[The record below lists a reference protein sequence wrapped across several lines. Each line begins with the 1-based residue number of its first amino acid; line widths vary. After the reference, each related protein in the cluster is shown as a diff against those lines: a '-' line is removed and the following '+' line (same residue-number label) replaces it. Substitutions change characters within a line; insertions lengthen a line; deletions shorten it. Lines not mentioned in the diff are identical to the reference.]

1 MRKFSIKKFFS
12 YRNLKRLYYHRIIF
26 PIYKSKRPISEIA
39 LGVSVG
45 VFWGL
50 TPTVGAQMYIVFL
63 QWILHKTFIRF
74 KFDLNLAI
82 AMVWI
87 SNFASFIQMFN
98 VIYDNANI
106 GLLQKGKETVRL
118 LFSNLGVSLVLG
130 SIIYA
135 VPGAFISYYLTAKI
149 LVPMI
154 ERRRLKTAAQQKRF
168 ARNQL
173 LQELKHEKEV
183 AFSSK
188 IVEKRRV
195 KTAAQQKKFV
205 RDRIAK
211 DLEEIKDVVK

>member
-1 MRKFSIKKFFS
+1 MQKFSIKKFFS

-87 SNFASFIQMFN
+87 SNP
-98 VIYDNANI
+98 
-106 GLLQKGKETVRL
+106 LTVFPLYFLFYTTGELITDLFRL
-118 LFSNLGVSLVLG
+118 
-130 SIIYA
+130 
-135 VPGAFISYYLTAKI
+135 
-149 LVPMI
+149 
-154 ERRRLKTAAQQKRF
+154 E
-168 ARNQL
+168 
-173 LQELKHEKEV
+173 
-183 AFSSK
+183 
-188 IVEKRRV
+188 
-195 KTAAQQKKFV
+195 
-205 RDRIAK
+205 
-211 DLEEIKDVVK
+211 

>member
-87 SNFASFIQMFN
+87 SNPFFSFPLYLHYHRKLQTCFVCSRKLCKFFIQMFN
-98 VIYDNANI
+98 VI
-106 GLLQKGKETVRL
+106 G
-118 LFSNLGVSLVLG
+118 
-130 SIIYA
+130 
-135 VPGAFISYYLTAKI
+135 
-149 LVPMI
+149 MI
-154 ERRRLKTAAQQKRF
+154 MQ
-168 ARNQL
+168 
-173 LQELKHEKEV
+173 
-183 AFSSK
+183 
-188 IVEKRRV
+188 I
-195 KTAAQQKKFV
+195 
-205 RDRIAK
+205 
-211 DLEEIKDVVK
+211 

>member
-87 SNFASFIQMFN
+87 SNPLTVFPLYFLFYTTGELITDLFRLSVPEFGSFASFIQMFN

-154 ERRRLKTAAQQKRF
+154 ERQ
-168 ARNQL
+168 
-173 LQELKHEKEV
+173 
-183 AFSSK
+183 
-188 IVEKRRV
+188 
-195 KTAAQQKKFV
+195 
-205 RDRIAK
+205 D
-211 DLEEIKDVVK
+211 